1 MLLRDLPRVII
12 KTIDLSEVLLPAVGR
27 TFCVIGPAGKGPV
40 NQPIFVNSAADFI
53 RIFGTPQTDATLA
66 AYLILTQAT
75 SPVLFVRAFHPDLIE
90 KQSDEDGDYYV
101 PKDQLLP
108 EIPSYEGGKISTVS
122 GNVLPVSSSLS
133 SFMKEYLGTV
143 SSINQGDFLT
153 WIVNNDKW
161 TDRFSISEPYDK
173 NYTYG
178 VLKIYGATFEKNRE
192 TFNYIGGLLKDFG
205 GCIFLDLSKAFEKE
219 TFSVLASEFSVWKVD
234 NVSPTKFRYLK
245 IWEIPG
251 VYIIWFDSSGSL
263 ADELSIFDK
272 RSDNLFWED
281 PQDKINYVNKFSFR
295 NQYYK
300 SAGTLSRV
308 LDPLETFKTFV
319 FDIKVYVGMLYERDT
334 SGTEDKNALSV
345 SLLGIADE
353 IPEEISKLWNFS
365 NKIGDKTLILE
376 GDFYLDDRPLTGSP
390 HLDYVWL
397 KNITK
402 YIPGRKEVW
411 VYNNKKPHENGWTR
425 EDYLDSLVDL
435 NTKYSAYP
443 NLTECLTL
451 FGISKDSVIYSEFKQ
466 ELSLEGYSVLYPKNF
481 VVKLVDKYTDLM
493 KNLWKDDYS
502 RDTLYWGGEF
512 NLKTNF
518 KDSAIDQIWKL
529 WEGRT
534 ADDKASDICLVGFM
548 DEALKSDLSSSNFT
562 DFWFLLIPTKSLNS
576 SILGKVFNLLAN
588 RDEDF
593 IYFPVIEKDLK
604 EDDYLTIVK
613 QVENLPDSPYV
624 AYYWPG
630 VKITHPISGKDV
642 SLPGAVVGAIKFG
655 QLDIYWLS
663 PAGKDRGK
671 IEFSNTVNRR
681 LSINQADILYTDV
694 HVNPVIRPSRGSPL
708 CIWGNRSSYKKG
720 SRVKSAL
727 SSINVTS
734 LVIYIKKNLR
744 EVLSNFVFEI
754 NDPMLFNRFLALFD
768 PFLAEIK
775 RAGGLYDYSLLN
787 ATTPEDIDR
796 GEMKIYVAIQPA
808 REVERIYG
816 YIVISRT
823 GARFTLA

>member
-1 MLLRDLPRVII
+1 
-12 KTIDLSEVLLPAVGR
+12 LS
-27 TFCVIGPAGKGPV
+27 
-40 NQPIFVNSAADFI
+40 
-53 RIFGTPQTDATLA
+53 
-66 AYLILTQAT
+66 
-75 SPVLFVRAFHPDLIE
+75 
-90 KQSDEDGDYYV
+90 
-101 PKDQLLP
+101 
-108 EIPSYEGGKISTVS
+108 
-122 GNVLPVSSSLS
+122 
-133 SFMKEYLGTV
+133 
-143 SSINQGDFLT
+143 
-153 WIVNNDKW
+153 
-161 TDRFSISEPYDK
+161 
-173 NYTYG
+173 
-178 VLKIYGATFEKNRE
+178 
-192 TFNYIGGLLKDFG
+192 
-205 GCIFLDLSKAFEKE
+205 
-219 TFSVLASEFSVWKVD
+219 
-234 NVSPTKFRYLK
+234 
-245 IWEIPG
+245 
-251 VYIIWFDSSGSL
+251 
-263 ADELSIFDK
+263 DELSIFDK

-281 PQDKINYVNKFSFR
+281 PQDKIHYINKFSFR
-295 NQYYK
+295 SQYYK
-300 SAGTLSRV
+300 SASALSRM

-319 FDIKVYVGMLYERDT
+319 FDIKVYVGMLYERGT
-334 SGTEDKNALSV
+334 SGTEDKNALSI

-353 IPEEISKLWNFS
+353 IPEEVSKLWNFS

-390 HLDYVWL
+390 HLDYIWL

-411 VYNNKKPHENGWTR
+411 VYNNKKPHEDGWTR

-451 FGISKDSVIYSEFKQ
+451 FGISDKSTIWKDFNIDLAEVREDNFGDITISSNSPQEKTTTCFYTTPVHVEFSYENTTYKADISDSYTFNLGGGITVTVTLIPQ
-466 ELSLEGYSVLYPKNF
+466 NKKIRFETNSFEEITLLDVRASYNLPYTTSYPKNF

-576 SILGKVFNLLAN
+576 SILGKVFNLLAS